1 MSDIILPNGNDE
13 NKIIKPGDLL
23 FPTIDINQIQQ
34 EPNITEKD
42 MGNAGFKDPKAV
54 NDLKYIIKD
63 ILSGDPKAAKRPEYT
78 SLGYEQM
85 KTAIKWLEQQGLDDA
100 TLQLLLEKPY
110 LLTFKDKP
118 PTPGEFLTSKYIGS
132 QAESVWWPV
141 RKNFLQFFDP
151 LKPYRTAVLN
161 PSIGSGK
168 QQPISSK
175 VYISKN
181 KYKFLKDIQIGD
193 SIYTPFGDYAKVIS
207 IQKNGIDKV
216 YKITLSDGRSFRTGY
231 NHFNTVCFRK
241 ENNKKVFDTLTTHY
255 IKENLNKYNFE
266 IPSELELLNMRS
278 EDTISL
284 VAEHENEPS
293 DNIIPLKREQN
304 KVYIENIE
312 YIGEE
317 EQWCITLNDPLGL
330 YYTDDKCITHNS
342 TFTMLALLYI
352 ACHFAL
358 MRDPWKFFGKSRTT
372 VFIIALCAVTQGK
385 AKEIYN
391 EPIRQ
396 LIESASFWHWC
407 RTHQE
412 MLNEEKHLQESDTI
426 EYIPWTTAVDASV
439 FATGNG
445 LQWKTASGDG
455 NIIGLNI
462 LVGAMTEINF
472 FLEAGKGWTPDKVYR
487 FFSKLKERISN
498 RFQSNYYARFI
509 LDSSPSSLDDPIQN
523 WMTYDA
529 PENPSN
535 YIWRGSRWNLYPEE
549 FPSFCDVENLHTL
562 DQKVTEHHNYD
573 VAFRL
578 YKGGSGKPP
587 IVCETESEASQ
598 FDNADLIWC
607 PKEQVTKNGTA
618 SFLGKAKENPL
629 DFLKDWCG
637 EPSGT
642 PDRLFYRDDWIEDCF
657 DNGLKNLYGSI
668 VALADEQ
675 PEHLIWNQIQNQFF
689 YKVMNRYYF
698 YYEPNVPRVVSVD
711 QSKSR
716 DCTCIAMSHV
726 EKDPNRI
733 DEHTRLPMTIYV
745 TDFTIVLVPK
755 GGHINLDAIKF
766 FIYDLKN
773 LGGINLRH
781 VSFDG
786 WQSDP
791 ARQFLSR
798 AGINVDYVSVDK
810 LPEPYYTYYDLV
822 THGRWA
828 CGKNIF
834 VKNNMKSLHEVRRK
848 QTGTI
853 KIDHFE
859 GDLDYEWEKGN
870 WQSNVVT
877 GYNAKDTTDAITG
890 NIWLMNLYSNEFIP
904 QKFFYKD
911 AQLERTIENIEKKNA
926 QLLNSLNLV

>member
-1 MSDIILPNGNDE
+1 MILNILLKIFYQLDE
-13 NKIIKPGDLL
+13 
-23 FPTIDINQIQQ
+23 
-34 EPNITEKD
+34 
-42 MGNAGFKDPKAV
+42 
-54 NDLKYIIKD
+54 
-63 ILSGDPKAAKRPEYT
+63 
-78 SLGYEQM
+78 
-85 KTAIKWLEQQGLDDA
+85 A

-118 PTPGEFLTSKYIGS
+118 PTPEEFLTSKYIGA

-141 RKNFLQFFDP
+141 KKNFLQFFDP

-168 QQPISSK
+168 
-175 VYISKN
+175 
-181 KYKFLKDIQIGD
+181 
-193 SIYTPFGDYAKVIS
+193 
-207 IQKNGIDKV
+207 
-216 YKITLSDGRSFRTGY
+216 
-231 NHFNTVCFRK
+231 
-241 ENNKKVFDTLTTHY
+241 
-255 IKENLNKYNFE
+255 
-266 IPSELELLNMRS
+266 
-278 EDTISL
+278 
-284 VAEHENEPS
+284 
-293 DNIIPLKREQN
+293 
-304 KVYIENIE
+304 
-312 YIGEE
+312 
-317 EQWCITLNDPLGL
+317 
-330 YYTDDKCITHNS
+330 S
-342 TFTMLALLYI
+342 TFTMLALLYV

-391 EPIRQ
+391 EPLRQ

-426 EYIPWTTAVDASV
+426 EYIPWTTACDGV
-439 FATGNG
+439 FQTGNG
-445 LQWKTASGDG
+445 LNWKTASGDG

-716 DCTCIAMSHV
+716 DCTCISMSHV

-810 LPEPYYTYYDLV
+810 LPEPYYTFYDLV
-822 THGRWA
+822 THGRWV

-870 WQSNVVT
+870 WQSNVAT

-890 NIWLMNLYSNEFIP
+890 NIWLMNLYNNEFIP

-911 AQLERTIENIEKKNA
+911 AQLERTVDNIEKKNA
-926 QLLNSLNLV
+926 QLLSSMNLI

>member
-1 MSDIILPNGNDE
+1 MSSNIILPNDNNG

-23 FPTIDINQIQQ
+23 FPTIDMNQIQQ
-34 EPNITEKD
+34 GPNITEKD
-42 MGNAGFKDPKAV
+42 MGNAGFKDPRAV

-118 PTPGEFLTSKYIGS
+118 PTPEEFLTSKYIGA

-141 RKNFLQFFDP
+141 KKNFLQFFDP

-168 QQPISSK
+168 
-175 VYISKN
+175 
-181 KYKFLKDIQIGD
+181 
-193 SIYTPFGDYAKVIS
+193 
-207 IQKNGIDKV
+207 
-216 YKITLSDGRSFRTGY
+216 
-231 NHFNTVCFRK
+231 
-241 ENNKKVFDTLTTHY
+241 
-255 IKENLNKYNFE
+255 
-266 IPSELELLNMRS
+266 
-278 EDTISL
+278 
-284 VAEHENEPS
+284 
-293 DNIIPLKREQN
+293 
-304 KVYIENIE
+304 
-312 YIGEE
+312 
-317 EQWCITLNDPLGL
+317 
-330 YYTDDKCITHNS
+330 S
-342 TFTMLALLYI
+342 TFTMLALLYV

-391 EPIRQ
+391 EPLRQ

-426 EYIPWTTAVDASV
+426 EYIPWTTACDGV
-439 FATGNG
+439 FQTGNG
-445 LQWKTASGDG
+445 LNWKTASGDG

-716 DCTCIAMSHV
+716 DCTCISMSHV

-791 ARQFLSR
+791 ARQFLAR

-810 LPEPYYTYYDLV
+810 LPEPYYTFYDLV
-822 THGRWA
+822 THGRWV

-890 NIWLMNLYSNEFIP
+890 NIWLMNLYNNEFIP

-911 AQLERTIENIEKKNA
+911 AQLERTVDNIEKKNA
-926 QLLNSLNLV
+926 QLLSSMNLI

>member
-1 MSDIILPNGNDE
+1 MSNIILPDNN
-13 NKIIKPGDLL
+13 IILPEKQELIL
-23 FPTIDINQIQQ
+23 PTDTIIDINQIAQSK
-34 EPNITEKD
+34 EITEND
-42 MGNAGFKDPKAV
+42 MGNAGFKNPKAV
-54 NDLKYIIKD
+54 EDLKYIIKD
-63 ILSGDPKAAKRPEYT
+63 IMSGDPEAAKKEEYKH
-78 SLGYEQM
+78 LNLEQI
-85 KTAIKWLEQQGLDDA
+85 KIAIQWLYQQGLDDA

-110 LLTFKDKP
+110 LLTFKDRP
-118 PTPGEFLTSKYIGS
+118 PTPEEFLTSKYIGS

-151 LKPYRTAVLN
+151 LQPYRTAVLN

-168 QQPISSK
+168 
-175 VYISKN
+175 
-181 KYKFLKDIQIGD
+181 
-193 SIYTPFGDYAKVIS
+193 
-207 IQKNGIDKV
+207 
-216 YKITLSDGRSFRTGY
+216 
-231 NHFNTVCFRK
+231 
-241 ENNKKVFDTLTTHY
+241 
-255 IKENLNKYNFE
+255 
-266 IPSELELLNMRS
+266 
-278 EDTISL
+278 
-284 VAEHENEPS
+284 
-293 DNIIPLKREQN
+293 
-304 KVYIENIE
+304 
-312 YIGEE
+312 
-317 EQWCITLNDPLGL
+317 
-330 YYTDDKCITHNS
+330 S

-358 MRDPWKFFGKSRTT
+358 MRDPWKFFNKSRTT
-372 VFIIALCAVTQGK
+372 VFVIALCAVTQGK

-396 LIESASFWHWC
+396 LIESASYWKWC

-412 MLNEEKHLQESDTI
+412 MLNEEKHLQESDSVD
-426 EYIPWTTAVDASV
+426 YIPWTTACDGV
-439 FATGNG
+439 FQTGNG
-445 LQWKTASGDG
+445 LNWKTASGDS

-462 LVGAMTEINF
+462 LTGAMTEINF

-509 LDSSPSSLDDPIQN
+509 LDSSPSTLEDPIQN

-535 YIWRGSRWNLYPEE
+535 YIWRGSRWALYPGE
-549 FPSFCDVENLHTL
+549 FPKFCDVENINTL
-562 DQKVTEHHNYD
+562 DEKITEHHNFD
-573 VAFRL
+573 VGFQL
-578 YKGGSGKPP
+578 FKGGSGKPP
-587 IVCETESEASQ
+587 VVCETESEASQ
-598 FDNADLIWC
+598 FEAADLIWC

-657 DNGLKNLYGSI
+657 DNGLKNMYGSI

-675 PEHLIWNQIQNQFF
+675 PEHLIWNQIQHQFF

-716 DCTCIAMSHV
+716 DCTCISMSHI

-733 DEHTRLPMTIYV
+733 DEHTRLPMTVYV
-745 TDFTIVLVPK
+745 TDFTIMLVPK

-766 FIYDLKN
+766 FIYDLKT

-798 AGINVDYVSVDK
+798 AGIQVDYVSVDK

-822 THGRWA
+822 THGRWH

-848 QTGTI
+848 QTGTV

-870 WQSNVVT
+870 WKSNVAT
-877 GYNAKDTTDAITG
+877 GYNAKDATDAITG

-911 AQLERTIENIEKKNA
+911 AQLERTVVGIEKKNKD
-926 QLLNSLNLV
+926 LLNSMNLV

>member
-1 MSDIILPNGNDE
+1 MSNNIILPNEENNG

-34 EPNITEKD
+34 DPNITEND
-42 MGNAGFKDPKAV
+42 MGNAGFKDPRAV

-85 KTAIKWLEQQGLDDA
+85 KMAIKWLEQQGLDEA

-118 PTPGEFLTSKYIGS
+118 PTPEEFLTSKYIGA

-141 RKNFLQFFDP
+141 KKNFLQFFDP

-168 QQPISSK
+168 
-175 VYISKN
+175 
-181 KYKFLKDIQIGD
+181 
-193 SIYTPFGDYAKVIS
+193 
-207 IQKNGIDKV
+207 
-216 YKITLSDGRSFRTGY
+216 
-231 NHFNTVCFRK
+231 
-241 ENNKKVFDTLTTHY
+241 
-255 IKENLNKYNFE
+255 
-266 IPSELELLNMRS
+266 
-278 EDTISL
+278 
-284 VAEHENEPS
+284 
-293 DNIIPLKREQN
+293 
-304 KVYIENIE
+304 
-312 YIGEE
+312 
-317 EQWCITLNDPLGL
+317 
-330 YYTDDKCITHNS
+330 S
-342 TFTMLALLYI
+342 TFTMLALLYV

-372 VFIIALCAVTQGK
+372 VFIIALCAVTLGK

-391 EPIRQ
+391 EPLRQ

-426 EYIPWTTAVDASV
+426 EYIPWTTACDGV
-439 FATGNG
+439 FQTGNG
-445 LQWKTASGDG
+445 LNWKTASGDG

-562 DQKVTEHHNYD
+562 DQKVTEYHNYD

-716 DCTCIAMSHV
+716 DCTCISMSHV

-810 LPEPYYTYYDLV
+810 LPEPYYTFYDLV
-822 THGRWA
+822 THGRWV

-870 WQSNVVT
+870 WQSNVAT

-890 NIWLMNLYSNEFIP
+890 NIWLMNLYNNEFIP

-911 AQLERTIENIEKKNA
+911 AQLERTVDNIEKKNA
-926 QLLNSLNLV
+926 QLLSSMNLI

>member
-1 MSDIILPNGNDE
+1 MSSNIILPNEENNG

-23 FPTIDINQIQQ
+23 FPTIDMNQIQQ
-34 EPNITEKD
+34 GPNITEND
-42 MGNAGFKDPKAV
+42 MGNAGFKDPRAV

-118 PTPGEFLTSKYIGS
+118 PTPEEFLTSKYIGA

-141 RKNFLQFFDP
+141 KKNFLQFFDP

-168 QQPISSK
+168 
-175 VYISKN
+175 
-181 KYKFLKDIQIGD
+181 
-193 SIYTPFGDYAKVIS
+193 
-207 IQKNGIDKV
+207 
-216 YKITLSDGRSFRTGY
+216 
-231 NHFNTVCFRK
+231 
-241 ENNKKVFDTLTTHY
+241 
-255 IKENLNKYNFE
+255 
-266 IPSELELLNMRS
+266 
-278 EDTISL
+278 
-284 VAEHENEPS
+284 
-293 DNIIPLKREQN
+293 
-304 KVYIENIE
+304 
-312 YIGEE
+312 
-317 EQWCITLNDPLGL
+317 
-330 YYTDDKCITHNS
+330 S
-342 TFTMLALLYI
+342 TFTMLALLYV

-391 EPIRQ
+391 EPLRQ

-426 EYIPWTTAVDASV
+426 EYIPWTTACDGV
-439 FATGNG
+439 FQTGNG
-445 LQWKTASGDG
+445 LNWKTASGDG

-716 DCTCIAMSHV
+716 DCTCISMSHV

-810 LPEPYYTYYDLV
+810 LPEPYYTFYDLV
-822 THGRWA
+822 THGRWV

-870 WQSNVVT
+870 WQSNVAT

-890 NIWLMNLYSNEFIP
+890 NIWLMNLYNNEFIP

-911 AQLERTIENIEKKNA
+911 AQLERTVDNIEKKNA
-926 QLLNSLNLV
+926 QLLSSMNLI

>member
-1 MSDIILPNGNDE
+1 M
-13 NKIIKPGDLL
+13 
-23 FPTIDINQIQQ
+23 
-34 EPNITEKD
+34 
-42 MGNAGFKDPKAV
+42 
-54 NDLKYIIKD
+54 
-63 ILSGDPKAAKRPEYT
+63 SGDPKAAKRPEYT

-118 PTPGEFLTSKYIGS
+118 PTPEEFLTSKYIGS

-266 IPSELELLNMRS
+266 IPSELELLSMRS

-358 MRDPWKFFGKSRTT
+358 MRDPW
-372 VFIIALCAVTQGK
+372 
-385 AKEIYN
+385 N
-391 EPIRQ
+391 
-396 LIESASFWHWC
+396 FWHWC

-412 MLNEEKHLQESDTI
+412 MLNEEKHLQESDII
-426 EYIPWTTAVDASV
+426 EYIPWTTACDGV
-439 FATGNG
+439 FQTGNG
-445 LQWKTASGDG
+445 LNWKTASGDG

-509 LDSSPSSLDDPIQN
+509 LDS
-523 WMTYDA
+523 
-529 PENPSN
+529 
-535 YIWRGSRWNLYPEE
+535 
-549 FPSFCDVENLHTL
+549 
-562 DQKVTEHHNYD
+562 
-573 VAFRL
+573 
-578 YKGGSGKPP
+578 
-587 IVCETESEASQ
+587 
-598 FDNADLIWC
+598 
-607 PKEQVTKNGTA
+607 
-618 SFLGKAKENPL
+618 
-629 DFLKDWCG
+629 
-637 EPSGT
+637 
-642 PDRLFYRDDWIEDCF
+642 
-657 DNGLKNLYGSI
+657 
-668 VALADEQ
+668 
-675 PEHLIWNQIQNQFF
+675 
-689 YKVMNRYYF
+689 
-698 YYEPNVPRVVSVD
+698 
-711 QSKSR
+711 
-716 DCTCIAMSHV
+716 
-726 EKDPNRI
+726 
-733 DEHTRLPMTIYV
+733 
-745 TDFTIVLVPK
+745 
-755 GGHINLDAIKF
+755 
-766 FIYDLKN
+766 
-773 LGGINLRH
+773 
-781 VSFDG
+781 
-786 WQSDP
+786 
-791 ARQFLSR
+791 
-798 AGINVDYVSVDK
+798 
-810 LPEPYYTYYDLV
+810 
-822 THGRWA
+822 
-828 CGKNIF
+828 
-834 VKNNMKSLHEVRRK
+834 
-848 QTGTI
+848 
-853 KIDHFE
+853 
-859 GDLDYEWEKGN
+859 
-870 WQSNVVT
+870 
-877 GYNAKDTTDAITG
+877 
-890 NIWLMNLYSNEFIP
+890 
-904 QKFFYKD
+904 
-911 AQLERTIENIEKKNA
+911 
-926 QLLNSLNLV
+926 

>member
-1 MSDIILPNGNDE
+1 MSSNIILPNEENNG

-23 FPTIDINQIQQ
+23 FPTIDMNQIQQ
-34 EPNITEKD
+34 EPNITEND
-42 MGNAGFKDPKAV
+42 MGNAGFKDPRAV

-85 KTAIKWLEQQGLDDA
+85 KMAIKWLEQQGLDEA

-118 PTPGEFLTSKYIGS
+118 PTPEEFLTSKYIGA

-141 RKNFLQFFDP
+141 KKNFLQFFDP

-168 QQPISSK
+168 
-175 VYISKN
+175 
-181 KYKFLKDIQIGD
+181 
-193 SIYTPFGDYAKVIS
+193 
-207 IQKNGIDKV
+207 
-216 YKITLSDGRSFRTGY
+216 
-231 NHFNTVCFRK
+231 
-241 ENNKKVFDTLTTHY
+241 
-255 IKENLNKYNFE
+255 
-266 IPSELELLNMRS
+266 
-278 EDTISL
+278 
-284 VAEHENEPS
+284 
-293 DNIIPLKREQN
+293 
-304 KVYIENIE
+304 
-312 YIGEE
+312 
-317 EQWCITLNDPLGL
+317 
-330 YYTDDKCITHNS
+330 S
-342 TFTMLALLYI
+342 TFTMLALLYV

-391 EPIRQ
+391 EPLRQ

-426 EYIPWTTAVDASV
+426 EYIPWTTACDGV
-439 FATGNG
+439 FQTGNG
-445 LQWKTASGDG
+445 LNWKTASGDG

-716 DCTCIAMSHV
+716 DCTCISMSHV

-810 LPEPYYTYYDLV
+810 LPEPYYTFYDLV
-822 THGRWA
+822 THGRWV

-870 WQSNVVT
+870 WQSNVAT

-890 NIWLMNLYSNEFIP
+890 NIWLMNLYNNEFIP

-911 AQLERTIENIEKKNA
+911 AQLERTVDNIEKKNA
-926 QLLNSLNLV
+926 QLLSSMNLI

>member
-1 MSDIILPNGNDE
+1 MSSNIILPNEENNG

-23 FPTIDINQIQQ
+23 FPTIDMNQIQQ
-34 EPNITEKD
+34 EPNITEND
-42 MGNAGFKDPKAV
+42 MGNAGFKDPRAV

-85 KTAIKWLEQQGLDDA
+85 KMAIKWLEQQGLDEA

-118 PTPGEFLTSKYIGS
+118 PTPEEFLTSKYIGA

-141 RKNFLQFFDP
+141 KKNFLQFFDP

-168 QQPISSK
+168 
-175 VYISKN
+175 
-181 KYKFLKDIQIGD
+181 
-193 SIYTPFGDYAKVIS
+193 
-207 IQKNGIDKV
+207 
-216 YKITLSDGRSFRTGY
+216 
-231 NHFNTVCFRK
+231 
-241 ENNKKVFDTLTTHY
+241 
-255 IKENLNKYNFE
+255 
-266 IPSELELLNMRS
+266 
-278 EDTISL
+278 
-284 VAEHENEPS
+284 
-293 DNIIPLKREQN
+293 
-304 KVYIENIE
+304 
-312 YIGEE
+312 
-317 EQWCITLNDPLGL
+317 
-330 YYTDDKCITHNS
+330 S
-342 TFTMLALLYI
+342 TFTMLALLYV

-391 EPIRQ
+391 EPLRQ

-426 EYIPWTTAVDASV
+426 EYIPWTTACDGV
-439 FATGNG
+439 FQTGNG
-445 LQWKTASGDG
+445 LNWKTASGDG

-587 IVCETESEASQ
+587 IVCETESESSQ

-657 DNGLKNLYGSI
+657 NNGLKNLYGSI

-716 DCTCIAMSHV
+716 DCTCISMSHV

-810 LPEPYYTYYDLV
+810 LPEPYYTFYDLV
-822 THGRWA
+822 THGRWV

-870 WQSNVVT
+870 WQSNVAT

-890 NIWLMNLYSNEFIP
+890 NIWLMNLYNNEFIP

-911 AQLERTIENIEKKNA
+911 AQLERTVDNIEKKNA
-926 QLLNSLNLV
+926 QLLSSMNLI

>member
-1 MSDIILPNGNDE
+1 MSSNIILPNEENNG

-34 EPNITEKD
+34 EPNINEND
-42 MGNAGFKDPKAV
+42 MGNAGFKDPRAV

-85 KTAIKWLEQQGLDDA
+85 KMAIKWLEQQGLDEA

-118 PTPGEFLTSKYIGS
+118 PTPEEFLTSKYIGA

-141 RKNFLQFFDP
+141 KKNFLQFFDP

-168 QQPISSK
+168 
-175 VYISKN
+175 
-181 KYKFLKDIQIGD
+181 
-193 SIYTPFGDYAKVIS
+193 
-207 IQKNGIDKV
+207 
-216 YKITLSDGRSFRTGY
+216 
-231 NHFNTVCFRK
+231 
-241 ENNKKVFDTLTTHY
+241 
-255 IKENLNKYNFE
+255 
-266 IPSELELLNMRS
+266 
-278 EDTISL
+278 
-284 VAEHENEPS
+284 
-293 DNIIPLKREQN
+293 
-304 KVYIENIE
+304 
-312 YIGEE
+312 
-317 EQWCITLNDPLGL
+317 
-330 YYTDDKCITHNS
+330 S
-342 TFTMLALLYI
+342 TFTMLALLYV

-391 EPIRQ
+391 EPLRQ

-426 EYIPWTTAVDASV
+426 EYIPWTTACDGV
-439 FATGNG
+439 FQTGNG
-445 LQWKTASGDG
+445 LNWKTASGDG

-716 DCTCIAMSHV
+716 DCTCISMSHV

-810 LPEPYYTYYDLV
+810 LPEPYYTFYDLV
-822 THGRWA
+822 THGRWV

-870 WQSNVVT
+870 WQSNVAT

-890 NIWLMNLYSNEFIP
+890 NIWLMNLYNNEFIP

-911 AQLERTIENIEKKNA
+911 AQLERTVDNIEKKNA
-926 QLLNSLNLV
+926 QLLSSMNLI

>member
-1 MSDIILPNGNDE
+1 MSSNIILPNENNG

-23 FPTIDINQIQQ
+23 FPTIDINEIQQ
-34 EPNITEKD
+34 APTISEND
-42 MGNAGFKDPKAV
+42 MGNAGFKDPRAV

-85 KTAIKWLEQQGLDDA
+85 KMAIKWLEQQGLDEA

-118 PTPGEFLTSKYIGS
+118 PTPEEFLTSKYIGA

-141 RKNFLQFFDP
+141 KKNFLQFFDP

-168 QQPISSK
+168 
-175 VYISKN
+175 
-181 KYKFLKDIQIGD
+181 
-193 SIYTPFGDYAKVIS
+193 
-207 IQKNGIDKV
+207 
-216 YKITLSDGRSFRTGY
+216 
-231 NHFNTVCFRK
+231 
-241 ENNKKVFDTLTTHY
+241 
-255 IKENLNKYNFE
+255 
-266 IPSELELLNMRS
+266 
-278 EDTISL
+278 
-284 VAEHENEPS
+284 
-293 DNIIPLKREQN
+293 
-304 KVYIENIE
+304 
-312 YIGEE
+312 
-317 EQWCITLNDPLGL
+317 
-330 YYTDDKCITHNS
+330 S
-342 TFTMLALLYI
+342 TFTMLALLYV

-391 EPIRQ
+391 EPLRQ

-426 EYIPWTTAVDASV
+426 DYIPWTTACDGV
-439 FATGNG
+439 FQTGNG
-445 LQWKTASGDG
+445 LNWKTASGDG

-716 DCTCIAMSHV
+716 DCTCISMSHV

-791 ARQFLSR
+791 ARQFLAR

-822 THGRWA
+822 THGRWV

-911 AQLERTIENIEKKNA
+911 AQLERTVDNIEKKNA
-926 QLLNSLNLV
+926 QLLSSLNLI

>member
-1 MSDIILPNGNDE
+1 MSSNIILPNEENNG
-13 NKIIKPGDLL
+13 NKIIKSGDLL

-34 EPNITEKD
+34 DPNITEND
-42 MGNAGFKDPKAV
+42 MGNAGFKDPRAV

-85 KTAIKWLEQQGLDDA
+85 KMAIKWLEQQRLDEA

-118 PTPGEFLTSKYIGS
+118 PTPEEFLTSKYIGA

-141 RKNFLQFFDP
+141 KKNFLQFFDP

-168 QQPISSK
+168 
-175 VYISKN
+175 
-181 KYKFLKDIQIGD
+181 
-193 SIYTPFGDYAKVIS
+193 
-207 IQKNGIDKV
+207 
-216 YKITLSDGRSFRTGY
+216 
-231 NHFNTVCFRK
+231 
-241 ENNKKVFDTLTTHY
+241 
-255 IKENLNKYNFE
+255 
-266 IPSELELLNMRS
+266 
-278 EDTISL
+278 
-284 VAEHENEPS
+284 
-293 DNIIPLKREQN
+293 
-304 KVYIENIE
+304 
-312 YIGEE
+312 
-317 EQWCITLNDPLGL
+317 
-330 YYTDDKCITHNS
+330 S
-342 TFTMLALLYI
+342 TFTMLALLYV

-391 EPIRQ
+391 EPLRQ

-426 EYIPWTTAVDASV
+426 EYIPWTTACDGV
-439 FATGNG
+439 FQTGNG
-445 LQWKTASGDG
+445 LNWKTASGDG

-657 DNGLKNLYGSI
+657 NNGLKNLYGSI

-716 DCTCIAMSHV
+716 DCTCISMSHV

-810 LPEPYYTYYDLV
+810 LPEPYYTFYDLV
-822 THGRWA
+822 THGRWV

-870 WQSNVVT
+870 WQSNVAT

-890 NIWLMNLYSNEFIP
+890 NIWLMNLYNNEFIP

-911 AQLERTIENIEKKNA
+911 AQLERTVDNIEKKNA
-926 QLLNSLNLV
+926 QLLSSMNLI

>member
-1 MSDIILPNGNDE
+1 MNSNIILPNEENNG
-13 NKIIKPGDLL
+13 NKIIKSGDLL

-34 EPNITEKD
+34 DPNITEND
-42 MGNAGFKDPKAV
+42 MGNAGFKDPRAV

-85 KTAIKWLEQQGLDDA
+85 KMAIKWLEQQRLDEA

-118 PTPGEFLTSKYIGS
+118 PTPEEFLTSKYIGA

-141 RKNFLQFFDP
+141 KKNFLQFFDP

-168 QQPISSK
+168 
-175 VYISKN
+175 
-181 KYKFLKDIQIGD
+181 
-193 SIYTPFGDYAKVIS
+193 
-207 IQKNGIDKV
+207 
-216 YKITLSDGRSFRTGY
+216 
-231 NHFNTVCFRK
+231 
-241 ENNKKVFDTLTTHY
+241 
-255 IKENLNKYNFE
+255 
-266 IPSELELLNMRS
+266 
-278 EDTISL
+278 
-284 VAEHENEPS
+284 
-293 DNIIPLKREQN
+293 
-304 KVYIENIE
+304 
-312 YIGEE
+312 
-317 EQWCITLNDPLGL
+317 
-330 YYTDDKCITHNS
+330 S
-342 TFTMLALLYI
+342 TFTMLALLYV

-391 EPIRQ
+391 EPLRQ

-426 EYIPWTTAVDASV
+426 EYIPWTTACDGV
-439 FATGNG
+439 FQTGNG
-445 LQWKTASGDG
+445 LNWKTASGDG

-657 DNGLKNLYGSI
+657 NNGLKNLYGSI

-716 DCTCIAMSHV
+716 DCTCISMSHV

-810 LPEPYYTYYDLV
+810 LPEPYYTFYDLV
-822 THGRWA
+822 THGRWV

-870 WQSNVVT
+870 WQSNVAT

-890 NIWLMNLYSNEFIP
+890 NIWLMNLYNNEFIP

-911 AQLERTIENIEKKNA
+911 AQLERTVDNIEKKNA
-926 QLLNSLNLV
+926 QLLSSMNLI

>member
-1 MSDIILPNGNDE
+1 MA
-13 NKIIKPGDLL
+13 KIK
-23 FPTIDINQIQQ
+23 
-34 EPNITEKD
+34 
-42 MGNAGFKDPKAV
+42 
-54 NDLKYIIKD
+54 
-63 ILSGDPKAAKRPEYT
+63 
-78 SLGYEQM
+78 
-85 KTAIKWLEQQGLDDA
+85 
-100 TLQLLLEKPY
+100 
-110 LLTFKDKP
+110 
-118 PTPGEFLTSKYIGS
+118 
-132 QAESVWWPV
+132 
-141 RKNFLQFFDP
+141 
-151 LKPYRTAVLN
+151 
-161 PSIGSGK
+161 
-168 QQPISSK
+168 
-175 VYISKN
+175 
-181 KYKFLKDIQIGD
+181 
-193 SIYTPFGDYAKVIS
+193 
-207 IQKNGIDKV
+207 
-216 YKITLSDGRSFRTGY
+216 KITKISHEQARCIHVSNSDG
-231 NHFNTVCFRK
+231 
-241 ENNKKVFDTLTTHY
+241 LY
-255 IKENLNKYNFE
+255 I
-266 IPSELELLNMRS
+266 
-278 EDTISL
+278 
-284 VAEHENEPS
+284 
-293 DNIIPLKREQN
+293 
-304 KVYIENIE
+304 
-312 YIGEE
+312 
-317 EQWCITLNDPLGL
+317 
-330 YYTDDKCITHNS
+330 TDDFINTHN
-342 TFTMLALLYI
+342 
-352 ACHFAL
+352 
-358 MRDPWKFFGKSRTT
+358 
-372 VFIIALCAVTQGK
+372 
-385 AKEIYN
+385 
-391 EPIRQ
+391 
-396 LIESASFWHWC
+396 
-407 RTHQE
+407 
-412 MLNEEKHLQESDTI
+412 
-426 EYIPWTTAVDASV
+426 SV

-445 LQWKTASGDG
+445 LQWKTASGDS

-657 DNGLKNLYGSI
+657 NNGLKNLYGSI

-822 THGRWA
+822 THGRWV

-926 QLLNSLNLV
+926 QLLSSMNLI

>member
-1 MSDIILPNGNDE
+1 MSNIILPNENNG

-23 FPTIDINQIQQ
+23 FPTIDIEQIQQ
-34 EPNITEKD
+34 APNISEND
-42 MGNAGFKDPKAV
+42 MGNAGFKDPRAV

-85 KTAIKWLEQQGLDDA
+85 KTAIKWLEQQGLDEA

-118 PTPGEFLTSKYIGS
+118 PTPEEFLTAKYIGA

-141 RKNFLQFFDP
+141 KKNFLQFFDP

-168 QQPISSK
+168 
-175 VYISKN
+175 
-181 KYKFLKDIQIGD
+181 
-193 SIYTPFGDYAKVIS
+193 
-207 IQKNGIDKV
+207 
-216 YKITLSDGRSFRTGY
+216 
-231 NHFNTVCFRK
+231 
-241 ENNKKVFDTLTTHY
+241 
-255 IKENLNKYNFE
+255 
-266 IPSELELLNMRS
+266 
-278 EDTISL
+278 
-284 VAEHENEPS
+284 
-293 DNIIPLKREQN
+293 
-304 KVYIENIE
+304 
-312 YIGEE
+312 
-317 EQWCITLNDPLGL
+317 
-330 YYTDDKCITHNS
+330 S

-391 EPIRQ
+391 EPLRQ
-396 LIESASFWHWC
+396 LIESAGFWHWC

-426 EYIPWTTAVDASV
+426 EYIPWTTACDGV
-439 FATGNG
+439 FQTGNG
-445 LQWKTASGDG
+445 LNWKTASGDG

-587 IVCETESEASQ
+587 IVCESESEASQ

-716 DCTCIAMSHV
+716 DCTCISMSHV

-791 ARQFLSR
+791 ARQFLAR

-822 THGRWA
+822 THGRWV

-853 KIDHFE
+853 KINHFE

-911 AQLERTIENIEKKNA
+911 AQLERTVENIEKKNA
-926 QLLNSLNLV
+926 QLLSSLNLV

>member
-1 MSDIILPNGNDE
+1 MSSNIILPNEENNG

-23 FPTIDINQIQQ
+23 FPTIDMNQIRQG
-34 EPNITEKD
+34 PNITEND

-118 PTPGEFLTSKYIGS
+118 PTPEEFLTSKYIGA

-141 RKNFLQFFDP
+141 KKNFLQFFDP

-168 QQPISSK
+168 
-175 VYISKN
+175 
-181 KYKFLKDIQIGD
+181 
-193 SIYTPFGDYAKVIS
+193 
-207 IQKNGIDKV
+207 
-216 YKITLSDGRSFRTGY
+216 
-231 NHFNTVCFRK
+231 
-241 ENNKKVFDTLTTHY
+241 
-255 IKENLNKYNFE
+255 
-266 IPSELELLNMRS
+266 
-278 EDTISL
+278 
-284 VAEHENEPS
+284 
-293 DNIIPLKREQN
+293 
-304 KVYIENIE
+304 
-312 YIGEE
+312 
-317 EQWCITLNDPLGL
+317 
-330 YYTDDKCITHNS
+330 S
-342 TFTMLALLYI
+342 TFTMLALLYV

-391 EPIRQ
+391 EPLRQ

-426 EYIPWTTAVDASV
+426 EYIPWTTACDGV
-439 FATGNG
+439 FQTGNG
-445 LQWKTASGDG
+445 LNWKTASGDG

-716 DCTCIAMSHV
+716 DCTCISMSHV

-791 ARQFLSR
+791 ARQFLAR

-810 LPEPYYTYYDLV
+810 LPEPYYTFYDLV
-822 THGRWA
+822 THGRWV

-890 NIWLMNLYSNEFIP
+890 NIWLMNLYNNEFIP

-911 AQLERTIENIEKKNA
+911 AQLERTVDNIEKKNA
-926 QLLNSLNLV
+926 QLLSSMNLI

>member
-1 MSDIILPNGNDE
+1 MSSNIILPNEENNG

-34 EPNITEKD
+34 DPNITEND
-42 MGNAGFKDPKAV
+42 MGNAGFKDPRAV

-85 KTAIKWLEQQGLDDA
+85 KMAIKWLEQQGLDEA

-118 PTPGEFLTSKYIGS
+118 PTPEEFLTSKYIGA

-141 RKNFLQFFDP
+141 KKNFLQFFDP

-168 QQPISSK
+168 
-175 VYISKN
+175 
-181 KYKFLKDIQIGD
+181 
-193 SIYTPFGDYAKVIS
+193 
-207 IQKNGIDKV
+207 
-216 YKITLSDGRSFRTGY
+216 
-231 NHFNTVCFRK
+231 
-241 ENNKKVFDTLTTHY
+241 
-255 IKENLNKYNFE
+255 
-266 IPSELELLNMRS
+266 
-278 EDTISL
+278 
-284 VAEHENEPS
+284 
-293 DNIIPLKREQN
+293 
-304 KVYIENIE
+304 
-312 YIGEE
+312 
-317 EQWCITLNDPLGL
+317 
-330 YYTDDKCITHNS
+330 S
-342 TFTMLALLYI
+342 TFTMLALLYV

-391 EPIRQ
+391 EPLRQ

-426 EYIPWTTAVDASV
+426 EYIPWTTACDGV
-439 FATGNG
+439 FQTGNG
-445 LQWKTASGDG
+445 LNWKTASGDG

-607 PKEQVTKNGTA
+607 PKEQVTKNGNA

-716 DCTCIAMSHV
+716 DCTCISMSHV

-810 LPEPYYTYYDLV
+810 LPEPYYTFYDLV
-822 THGRWA
+822 THGRWV

-870 WQSNVVT
+870 WQSNVAT

-890 NIWLMNLYSNEFIP
+890 NIWLMNLYNNEFIP

-911 AQLERTIENIEKKNA
+911 AQLERTVDNIEKRNA
-926 QLLNSLNLV
+926 QLLSSMNLI

>member
-1 MSDIILPNGNDE
+1 MSSNIILPNDE
-13 NKIIKPGDLL
+13 NNGNKIIKPGSLL

-34 EPNITEKD
+34 NPNITEND
-42 MGNAGFKDPKAV
+42 MGNAGFKDPRAV

-85 KTAIKWLEQQGLDDA
+85 KLAIKWLEQQGLDEA

-118 PTPGEFLTSKYIGS
+118 PTPEEFLTSKYIGA

-141 RKNFLQFFDP
+141 KKNFLQFFDP

-168 QQPISSK
+168 
-175 VYISKN
+175 
-181 KYKFLKDIQIGD
+181 
-193 SIYTPFGDYAKVIS
+193 
-207 IQKNGIDKV
+207 
-216 YKITLSDGRSFRTGY
+216 
-231 NHFNTVCFRK
+231 
-241 ENNKKVFDTLTTHY
+241 
-255 IKENLNKYNFE
+255 
-266 IPSELELLNMRS
+266 
-278 EDTISL
+278 
-284 VAEHENEPS
+284 
-293 DNIIPLKREQN
+293 
-304 KVYIENIE
+304 
-312 YIGEE
+312 
-317 EQWCITLNDPLGL
+317 
-330 YYTDDKCITHNS
+330 S

-391 EPIRQ
+391 EPLRQ

-426 EYIPWTTAVDASV
+426 EYVPWTTACDGV
-439 FATGNG
+439 FQTGNG
-445 LQWKTASGDG
+445 LNWKTASGDG

-562 DQKVTEHHNYD
+562 DQKVTEHYNYD

-587 IVCETESEASQ
+587 IVCESESEASQ

-698 YYEPNVPRVVSVD
+698 YYEPNAPRVVSVD

-716 DCTCIAMSHV
+716 DCTCVSMSHI

-791 ARQFLSR
+791 ARQFLAR

-810 LPEPYYTYYDLV
+810 LPEPYYTFYDLV

-834 VKNNMKSLHEVRRK
+834 VKNNMKSLHETRRK

-870 WQSNVVT
+870 WQSNVAT

-890 NIWLMNLYSNEFIP
+890 NIWLMNLYNNEFIP

-911 AQLERTIENIEKKNA
+911 AQLERTVDNIEKKNA
-926 QLLNSLNLV
+926 QLLSSMNLI

>member
-1 MSDIILPNGNDE
+1 MSSNIILPNEENNG

-23 FPTIDINQIQQ
+23 FPTIDMNQIQQ
-34 EPNITEKD
+34 EPSITEND
-42 MGNAGFKDPKAV
+42 MGNAGFKDPRAV

-85 KTAIKWLEQQGLDDA
+85 KMAIKWLEQQGLDEA

-118 PTPGEFLTSKYIGS
+118 PTPEEFLTSKYIGA

-141 RKNFLQFFDP
+141 KKNFLQFFDP

-168 QQPISSK
+168 
-175 VYISKN
+175 
-181 KYKFLKDIQIGD
+181 
-193 SIYTPFGDYAKVIS
+193 
-207 IQKNGIDKV
+207 
-216 YKITLSDGRSFRTGY
+216 
-231 NHFNTVCFRK
+231 
-241 ENNKKVFDTLTTHY
+241 
-255 IKENLNKYNFE
+255 
-266 IPSELELLNMRS
+266 
-278 EDTISL
+278 
-284 VAEHENEPS
+284 
-293 DNIIPLKREQN
+293 
-304 KVYIENIE
+304 
-312 YIGEE
+312 
-317 EQWCITLNDPLGL
+317 
-330 YYTDDKCITHNS
+330 S
-342 TFTMLALLYI
+342 TFTMLALLYV

-391 EPIRQ
+391 EPLRQ
-396 LIESASFWHWC
+396 LFESASFWHWC

-426 EYIPWTTAVDASV
+426 EYIPWTTACDGV
-439 FATGNG
+439 FQTGNG
-445 LQWKTASGDG
+445 LNWKTASGDG

-587 IVCETESEASQ
+587 IVCETESESSQ

-716 DCTCIAMSHV
+716 DCTCISMSHV

-810 LPEPYYTYYDLV
+810 LPEPYYTFYDLV
-822 THGRWA
+822 THGRWV

-870 WQSNVVT
+870 WQSNVAT

-890 NIWLMNLYSNEFIP
+890 NIWLMNLYNNEFIP

-911 AQLERTIENIEKKNA
+911 AQLERTVDNIEKKNA
-926 QLLNSLNLV
+926 QLLSSMNLI

>member
-1 MSDIILPNGNDE
+1 MSSNIILPNEENNG

-23 FPTIDINQIQQ
+23 FPTIDMNQIQQ
-34 EPNITEKD
+34 EPNITEND
-42 MGNAGFKDPKAV
+42 MGNAGFKDPRAV

-85 KTAIKWLEQQGLDDA
+85 KMAIKWLEQQGLDEA

-118 PTPGEFLTSKYIGS
+118 PTPEEFLTSKYIGA

-141 RKNFLQFFDP
+141 KKNFLQFFDP

-168 QQPISSK
+168 
-175 VYISKN
+175 
-181 KYKFLKDIQIGD
+181 
-193 SIYTPFGDYAKVIS
+193 
-207 IQKNGIDKV
+207 
-216 YKITLSDGRSFRTGY
+216 
-231 NHFNTVCFRK
+231 
-241 ENNKKVFDTLTTHY
+241 
-255 IKENLNKYNFE
+255 
-266 IPSELELLNMRS
+266 
-278 EDTISL
+278 
-284 VAEHENEPS
+284 
-293 DNIIPLKREQN
+293 
-304 KVYIENIE
+304 
-312 YIGEE
+312 
-317 EQWCITLNDPLGL
+317 
-330 YYTDDKCITHNS
+330 S
-342 TFTMLALLYI
+342 TFTMLALLYV

-391 EPIRQ
+391 EPLRQ

-426 EYIPWTTAVDASV
+426 EYIPWTTACDGV
-439 FATGNG
+439 FQTGNG
-445 LQWKTASGDG
+445 LNWKTASGDG

-587 IVCETESEASQ
+587 IVCETESESSQ

-716 DCTCIAMSHV
+716 DCTCISMSHV

-810 LPEPYYTYYDLV
+810 LPEPYYTFYDLV
-822 THGRWA
+822 THGRWV

-870 WQSNVVT
+870 WQSNVAT

-890 NIWLMNLYSNEFIP
+890 NIWLMNLYNNEFIP

-911 AQLERTIENIEKKNA
+911 AQLERTVDNIEKKNA
-926 QLLNSLNLV
+926 QLLSSMNLI

>member
-1 MSDIILPNGNDE
+1 MDSNIILPNENNG

-23 FPTIDINQIQQ
+23 FPTIDIEQIQQ
-34 EPNITEKD
+34 APNISEND
-42 MGNAGFKDPKAV
+42 MGNAGFKDPRAV

-85 KTAIKWLEQQGLDDA
+85 KMAIKWLEQQGLDEA

-118 PTPGEFLTSKYIGS
+118 PTPEEFLTSKYIGA

-141 RKNFLQFFDP
+141 KKNFLQFFDP

-168 QQPISSK
+168 
-175 VYISKN
+175 
-181 KYKFLKDIQIGD
+181 
-193 SIYTPFGDYAKVIS
+193 
-207 IQKNGIDKV
+207 
-216 YKITLSDGRSFRTGY
+216 
-231 NHFNTVCFRK
+231 
-241 ENNKKVFDTLTTHY
+241 
-255 IKENLNKYNFE
+255 
-266 IPSELELLNMRS
+266 
-278 EDTISL
+278 
-284 VAEHENEPS
+284 
-293 DNIIPLKREQN
+293 
-304 KVYIENIE
+304 
-312 YIGEE
+312 
-317 EQWCITLNDPLGL
+317 
-330 YYTDDKCITHNS
+330 S
-342 TFTMLALLYI
+342 TFTMLALLYV

-391 EPIRQ
+391 EPLRQ

-426 EYIPWTTAVDASV
+426 EYIPWTTACDGV
-439 FATGNG
+439 FQTGNG
-445 LQWKTASGDG
+445 LNWKTASGDG

-562 DQKVTEHHNYD
+562 DQQVTEHHNYD

-657 DNGLKNLYGSI
+657 NNGLKNLYGSI

-716 DCTCIAMSHV
+716 DCTCISMSHV

-791 ARQFLSR
+791 ARQFLAR

-822 THGRWA
+822 THGRWV

-911 AQLERTIENIEKKNA
+911 AQLERTVDNIEKKNA
-926 QLLNSLNLV
+926 QLLSSMNLI

>member
-1 MSDIILPNGNDE
+1 MKITSHFEIE
-13 NKIIKPGDLL
+13 NL
-23 FPTIDINQIQQ
+23 N
-34 EPNITEKD
+34 
-42 MGNAGFKDPKAV
+42 
-54 NDLKYIIKD
+54 Y
-63 ILSGDPKAAKRPEYT
+63 
-78 SLGYEQM
+78 
-85 KTAIKWLEQQGLDDA
+85 
-100 TLQLLLEKPY
+100 
-110 LLTFKDKP
+110 
-118 PTPGEFLTSKYIGS
+118 GS
-132 QAESVWWPV
+132 ISV
-141 RKNFLQFFDP
+141 
-151 LKPYRTAVLN
+151 
-161 PSIGSGK
+161 
-168 QQPISSK
+168 
-175 VYISKN
+175 
-181 KYKFLKDIQIGD
+181 GD
-193 SIYTPFGDYAKVIS
+193 SIYTPDGLDADIIS
-207 IQKNGIDKV
+207 IQEQGEMDCYEIELNNNK
-216 YKITLSDGRSFRTGY
+216 KIRTA
-231 NHFNTVCFRK
+231 NTHFNPVCFRQ
-241 ENNKKVFDTLTTHY
+241 ENKKKIWDNITTQF
-255 IKENLNKYNFE
+255 IIDNFNKYKFE
-266 IPSELELLNMRS
+266 WFDESNYKDFNDFKILLKA
-278 EDTISL
+278 L
-284 VAEHENEPS
+284 PCHEYEPS
-293 DNIIPLKREQN
+293 DD
-304 KVYIENIE
+304 IEICENLDDSKCIKSIK
-312 YIGEE
+312 YIGKETCK
-317 EQWCITLNDPLGL
+317 CISLNDPLGL
-330 YYTDDKCITHNS
+330 FYAGDDVITHNS

-657 DNGLKNLYGSI
+657 NNGLKNLYGSI

-822 THGRWA
+822 THGRWV

>member
-1 MSDIILPNGNDE
+1 MSSNIILPNEENNG

-34 EPNITEKD
+34 EPNINEND
-42 MGNAGFKDPKAV
+42 MGNAGFKDPRAV

-85 KTAIKWLEQQGLDDA
+85 KMAIKWLEQQGLDEA

-118 PTPGEFLTSKYIGS
+118 PTPEEFLTSKYIGA

-141 RKNFLQFFDP
+141 KKNFLQFFDP

-168 QQPISSK
+168 
-175 VYISKN
+175 
-181 KYKFLKDIQIGD
+181 
-193 SIYTPFGDYAKVIS
+193 
-207 IQKNGIDKV
+207 
-216 YKITLSDGRSFRTGY
+216 
-231 NHFNTVCFRK
+231 
-241 ENNKKVFDTLTTHY
+241 
-255 IKENLNKYNFE
+255 
-266 IPSELELLNMRS
+266 
-278 EDTISL
+278 
-284 VAEHENEPS
+284 
-293 DNIIPLKREQN
+293 
-304 KVYIENIE
+304 
-312 YIGEE
+312 
-317 EQWCITLNDPLGL
+317 
-330 YYTDDKCITHNS
+330 S
-342 TFTMLALLYI
+342 TFTMLALLYV

-391 EPIRQ
+391 EPLRQ

-426 EYIPWTTAVDASV
+426 EYIPWTTACDGV
-439 FATGNG
+439 FQTGNG
-445 LQWKTASGDG
+445 LNWKTASGDG

-587 IVCETESEASQ
+587 IVCETESESSQ

-716 DCTCIAMSHV
+716 DCTCISMSHV

-810 LPEPYYTYYDLV
+810 LPEPYYTFYDLV
-822 THGRWA
+822 THGRWV

-870 WQSNVVT
+870 WQSNVAT

-890 NIWLMNLYSNEFIP
+890 NIWLMNLYNNEFIP

-911 AQLERTIENIEKKNA
+911 AQLERTVDNIEKKNA
-926 QLLNSLNLV
+926 QLLSSMNLI

>member
-1 MSDIILPNGNDE
+1 MSNNIILPNEDNG

-23 FPTIDINQIQQ
+23 FPTIDIEQIQQ
-34 EPNITEKD
+34 APNISEND
-42 MGNAGFKDPKAV
+42 MGNAGFKDPRAV

-85 KTAIKWLEQQGLDDA
+85 KMAIKWLEQQGLDEA

-118 PTPGEFLTSKYIGS
+118 PTPEEFLTSKYIGA

-141 RKNFLQFFDP
+141 KKNFLQFFDP

-168 QQPISSK
+168 
-175 VYISKN
+175 
-181 KYKFLKDIQIGD
+181 
-193 SIYTPFGDYAKVIS
+193 
-207 IQKNGIDKV
+207 
-216 YKITLSDGRSFRTGY
+216 
-231 NHFNTVCFRK
+231 
-241 ENNKKVFDTLTTHY
+241 
-255 IKENLNKYNFE
+255 
-266 IPSELELLNMRS
+266 
-278 EDTISL
+278 
-284 VAEHENEPS
+284 
-293 DNIIPLKREQN
+293 
-304 KVYIENIE
+304 
-312 YIGEE
+312 
-317 EQWCITLNDPLGL
+317 
-330 YYTDDKCITHNS
+330 S
-342 TFTMLALLYI
+342 TFTMLALLYV

-391 EPIRQ
+391 EPLRQ

-426 EYIPWTTAVDASV
+426 DYIPWTTACDGV
-439 FATGNG
+439 FQTGNG
-445 LQWKTASGDG
+445 LNWKTASGDG

-716 DCTCIAMSHV
+716 DCTCISMSHV

-791 ARQFLSR
+791 ARQFLAR

-822 THGRWA
+822 THGRWV

-911 AQLERTIENIEKKNA
+911 AQLERTVDNIEKKNA
-926 QLLNSLNLV
+926 QLLSSLNLI

>member
-1 MSDIILPNGNDE
+1 MDSNIILPNENNG

-23 FPTIDINQIQQ
+23 FPTIDIEQIQQ
-34 EPNITEKD
+34 APNISEND
-42 MGNAGFKDPKAV
+42 MGNAGFKDPRAV

-63 ILSGDPKAAKRPEYT
+63 ILSGDPNAAKRPEYT

-85 KTAIKWLEQQGLDDA
+85 KMAIKWLEQQGLDEA

-118 PTPGEFLTSKYIGS
+118 PTPEEFLTSKYIGA

-141 RKNFLQFFDP
+141 KKNFLQFFDP

-168 QQPISSK
+168 
-175 VYISKN
+175 
-181 KYKFLKDIQIGD
+181 
-193 SIYTPFGDYAKVIS
+193 
-207 IQKNGIDKV
+207 
-216 YKITLSDGRSFRTGY
+216 
-231 NHFNTVCFRK
+231 
-241 ENNKKVFDTLTTHY
+241 
-255 IKENLNKYNFE
+255 
-266 IPSELELLNMRS
+266 
-278 EDTISL
+278 
-284 VAEHENEPS
+284 
-293 DNIIPLKREQN
+293 
-304 KVYIENIE
+304 
-312 YIGEE
+312 
-317 EQWCITLNDPLGL
+317 
-330 YYTDDKCITHNS
+330 S
-342 TFTMLALLYI
+342 TFTMLALLYV

-391 EPIRQ
+391 EPLRQ

-426 EYIPWTTAVDASV
+426 DYIPWTTACDGV
-439 FATGNG
+439 FQTGNG
-445 LQWKTASGDG
+445 LNWKTASGDG

-657 DNGLKNLYGSI
+657 NNGLKNLYGSI

-716 DCTCIAMSHV
+716 DCTCISMSHV

-791 ARQFLSR
+791 ARQFLAR

-822 THGRWA
+822 THGRWV

-911 AQLERTIENIEKKNA
+911 AQLERTVDNIEKKNA
-926 QLLNSLNLV
+926 QLLSSMNLI

>member
-1 MSDIILPNGNDE
+1 MSSNIILPNEENNG

-34 EPNITEKD
+34 DPNITEND
-42 MGNAGFKDPKAV
+42 MGNAGFKDPRAV

-85 KTAIKWLEQQGLDDA
+85 KMAIKWLEQQELDEA

-118 PTPGEFLTSKYIGS
+118 PTPEEFLTSKYIGA

-141 RKNFLQFFDP
+141 KKNFLQFFDP

-168 QQPISSK
+168 
-175 VYISKN
+175 
-181 KYKFLKDIQIGD
+181 
-193 SIYTPFGDYAKVIS
+193 
-207 IQKNGIDKV
+207 
-216 YKITLSDGRSFRTGY
+216 
-231 NHFNTVCFRK
+231 
-241 ENNKKVFDTLTTHY
+241 
-255 IKENLNKYNFE
+255 
-266 IPSELELLNMRS
+266 
-278 EDTISL
+278 
-284 VAEHENEPS
+284 
-293 DNIIPLKREQN
+293 
-304 KVYIENIE
+304 
-312 YIGEE
+312 
-317 EQWCITLNDPLGL
+317 
-330 YYTDDKCITHNS
+330 S
-342 TFTMLALLYI
+342 TFTMLALLYV

-391 EPIRQ
+391 EPLRQ

-426 EYIPWTTAVDASV
+426 EYIPWTTACDGV
-439 FATGNG
+439 FQTGNG
-445 LQWKTASGDG
+445 LNWKTASGDG

-657 DNGLKNLYGSI
+657 NNGLKNLYGSI

-716 DCTCIAMSHV
+716 DCTCISMSHV

-810 LPEPYYTYYDLV
+810 LPEPYYTFYDLV
-822 THGRWA
+822 THGRWV

-870 WQSNVVT
+870 WQSNVAT

-890 NIWLMNLYSNEFIP
+890 NIWLMNLYNNEFIP

-911 AQLERTIENIEKKNA
+911 AQLERTVDNIEKKNA
-926 QLLNSLNLV
+926 QLLSSMNLI

>member
-1 MSDIILPNGNDE
+1 MSSNIILPNEENNG

-23 FPTIDINQIQQ
+23 FPTIDMNQIQQ

-42 MGNAGFKDPKAV
+42 MGNAGFKDPRAV

-118 PTPGEFLTSKYIGS
+118 PTPEEFLTSKYIGA

-141 RKNFLQFFDP
+141 KKNFLQFFDP

-168 QQPISSK
+168 
-175 VYISKN
+175 
-181 KYKFLKDIQIGD
+181 
-193 SIYTPFGDYAKVIS
+193 
-207 IQKNGIDKV
+207 
-216 YKITLSDGRSFRTGY
+216 
-231 NHFNTVCFRK
+231 
-241 ENNKKVFDTLTTHY
+241 
-255 IKENLNKYNFE
+255 
-266 IPSELELLNMRS
+266 
-278 EDTISL
+278 
-284 VAEHENEPS
+284 
-293 DNIIPLKREQN
+293 
-304 KVYIENIE
+304 
-312 YIGEE
+312 
-317 EQWCITLNDPLGL
+317 
-330 YYTDDKCITHNS
+330 S
-342 TFTMLALLYI
+342 TFTMLALLYV

-391 EPIRQ
+391 EPLRQ

-426 EYIPWTTAVDASV
+426 EYIPWTTACDGV
-439 FATGNG
+439 FQTGNG
-445 LQWKTASGDG
+445 LNWKTASGDG

-657 DNGLKNLYGSI
+657 NNGLKNLYGSI

-716 DCTCIAMSHV
+716 DCTCISMSHV

-810 LPEPYYTYYDLV
+810 LPEPYYTFYDLV
-822 THGRWA
+822 THGRWV

-870 WQSNVVT
+870 WQSNVAT

-890 NIWLMNLYSNEFIP
+890 NIWLMNLYNNEFIP

-911 AQLERTIENIEKKNA
+911 AQLERTVDNIEKKNA
-926 QLLNSLNLV
+926 QLLSSMNLI

>member
-1 MSDIILPNGNDE
+1 MSSNIILPNDNNG

-23 FPTIDINQIQQ
+23 FPTIDIEQIQQ
-34 EPNITEKD
+34 APNISEND
-42 MGNAGFKDPKAV
+42 MGNAGFKDPRAV

-85 KTAIKWLEQQGLDDA
+85 KTAIKWLEQQGLDEA

-118 PTPGEFLTSKYIGS
+118 PTPEEFLTSKYIGA

-141 RKNFLQFFDP
+141 KKNFLQFFDP

-168 QQPISSK
+168 
-175 VYISKN
+175 
-181 KYKFLKDIQIGD
+181 
-193 SIYTPFGDYAKVIS
+193 
-207 IQKNGIDKV
+207 
-216 YKITLSDGRSFRTGY
+216 
-231 NHFNTVCFRK
+231 
-241 ENNKKVFDTLTTHY
+241 
-255 IKENLNKYNFE
+255 
-266 IPSELELLNMRS
+266 
-278 EDTISL
+278 
-284 VAEHENEPS
+284 
-293 DNIIPLKREQN
+293 
-304 KVYIENIE
+304 
-312 YIGEE
+312 
-317 EQWCITLNDPLGL
+317 
-330 YYTDDKCITHNS
+330 S

-391 EPIRQ
+391 EPLRQ
-396 LIESASFWHWC
+396 LIESASFWRWC

-426 EYIPWTTAVDASV
+426 EYIPWTTACDGV
-439 FATGNG
+439 FQTGNG
-445 LQWKTASGDG
+445 LNWKTASGDG

-587 IVCETESEASQ
+587 IVCESESEASQ

-716 DCTCIAMSHV
+716 DCTCISMSHV

-791 ARQFLSR
+791 ARQFLAR

-822 THGRWA
+822 THGRWV

-911 AQLERTIENIEKKNA
+911 AQLERTVENIEKKNA
-926 QLLNSLNLV
+926 QLLSSLNLV

>member
-1 MSDIILPNGNDE
+1 MSSNIILPNDE
-13 NKIIKPGDLL
+13 NNGNKIIKPGSLL

-34 EPNITEKD
+34 NPNITEND
-42 MGNAGFKDPKAV
+42 MGNAGFKDPRAV

-85 KTAIKWLEQQGLDDA
+85 KLAIKWLEQQGLDEA

-118 PTPGEFLTSKYIGS
+118 PTPEEFLTSKYIGA

-141 RKNFLQFFDP
+141 KKNFLQFFDP

-168 QQPISSK
+168 
-175 VYISKN
+175 
-181 KYKFLKDIQIGD
+181 
-193 SIYTPFGDYAKVIS
+193 
-207 IQKNGIDKV
+207 
-216 YKITLSDGRSFRTGY
+216 
-231 NHFNTVCFRK
+231 
-241 ENNKKVFDTLTTHY
+241 
-255 IKENLNKYNFE
+255 
-266 IPSELELLNMRS
+266 
-278 EDTISL
+278 
-284 VAEHENEPS
+284 
-293 DNIIPLKREQN
+293 
-304 KVYIENIE
+304 
-312 YIGEE
+312 
-317 EQWCITLNDPLGL
+317 
-330 YYTDDKCITHNS
+330 S

-391 EPIRQ
+391 EPLRQ

-426 EYIPWTTAVDASV
+426 EYVPWTTACDGV
-439 FATGNG
+439 FQTGNG
-445 LQWKTASGDG
+445 LNWKTASGDG

-562 DQKVTEHHNYD
+562 DQKVTEHYNYD

-587 IVCETESEASQ
+587 IVCESESEASQ

-698 YYEPNVPRVVSVD
+698 YYEPNAPRVVSVD

-716 DCTCIAMSHV
+716 DCTCVSMSHI

-733 DEHTRLPMTIYV
+733 DEHTRLPTTIYV

-791 ARQFLSR
+791 ARQFLAR

-810 LPEPYYTYYDLV
+810 LPEPYYTFYDLV

-834 VKNNMKSLHEVRRK
+834 VKNNMKSLHETRRK

-870 WQSNVVT
+870 WQSNVAT

-890 NIWLMNLYSNEFIP
+890 NIWLMNLYNNEFIP

-911 AQLERTIENIEKKNA
+911 AQLERTVDNIEKKNA
-926 QLLNSLNLV
+926 QLLSSMNLI

>member
-1 MSDIILPNGNDE
+1 MDSNIILPNENNG
-13 NKIIKPGDLL
+13 NKIIKPDDLL
-23 FPTIDINQIQQ
+23 FPTIDIEQIQQ
-34 EPNITEKD
+34 APNISEND
-42 MGNAGFKDPKAV
+42 MGNAGFKDPRAV

-85 KTAIKWLEQQGLDDA
+85 KMAIKWLEQQGLDEA

-118 PTPGEFLTSKYIGS
+118 PTPEEFLTSKYIGA

-141 RKNFLQFFDP
+141 KKNFLQFFDP

-168 QQPISSK
+168 
-175 VYISKN
+175 
-181 KYKFLKDIQIGD
+181 
-193 SIYTPFGDYAKVIS
+193 
-207 IQKNGIDKV
+207 
-216 YKITLSDGRSFRTGY
+216 
-231 NHFNTVCFRK
+231 
-241 ENNKKVFDTLTTHY
+241 
-255 IKENLNKYNFE
+255 
-266 IPSELELLNMRS
+266 
-278 EDTISL
+278 
-284 VAEHENEPS
+284 
-293 DNIIPLKREQN
+293 
-304 KVYIENIE
+304 
-312 YIGEE
+312 
-317 EQWCITLNDPLGL
+317 
-330 YYTDDKCITHNS
+330 S
-342 TFTMLALLYI
+342 TFTMLALLYV

-391 EPIRQ
+391 EPLRQ

-426 EYIPWTTAVDASV
+426 DYIPWTTACDGV
-439 FATGNG
+439 FQTGNG
-445 LQWKTASGDG
+445 LNWKTASGDG

-657 DNGLKNLYGSI
+657 NNGLKNLYGSI

-716 DCTCIAMSHV
+716 DCTCISMSHV

-755 GGHINLDAIKF
+755 GGNINLDAIKF

-791 ARQFLSR
+791 ARQFLAR

-822 THGRWA
+822 THGRWV

-834 VKNNMKSLHEVRRK
+834 VKKNMKSLHELRRN
-848 QTGTI
+848 QTGTM
-853 KIDHFE
+853 KIDHF
-859 GDLDYEWEKGN
+859 
-870 WQSNVVT
+870 
-877 GYNAKDTTDAITG
+877 
-890 NIWLMNLYSNEFIP
+890 
-904 QKFFYKD
+904 
-911 AQLERTIENIEKKNA
+911 
-926 QLLNSLNLV
+926 

>member
-1 MSDIILPNGNDE
+1 MDSNIILPNENNG

-23 FPTIDINQIQQ
+23 FPTIDIEQIQQ
-34 EPNITEKD
+34 APNISEND
-42 MGNAGFKDPKAV
+42 MGNAGFKDPRAV

-63 ILSGDPKAAKRPEYT
+63 ILSGDPNAAKRPEYT

-85 KTAIKWLEQQGLDDA
+85 KMAIKWLEQQGLDEA

-118 PTPGEFLTSKYIGS
+118 PTPEEFLTSKYIGA

-141 RKNFLQFFDP
+141 KKNFLQFFDP

-168 QQPISSK
+168 
-175 VYISKN
+175 
-181 KYKFLKDIQIGD
+181 
-193 SIYTPFGDYAKVIS
+193 
-207 IQKNGIDKV
+207 
-216 YKITLSDGRSFRTGY
+216 
-231 NHFNTVCFRK
+231 
-241 ENNKKVFDTLTTHY
+241 
-255 IKENLNKYNFE
+255 
-266 IPSELELLNMRS
+266 
-278 EDTISL
+278 
-284 VAEHENEPS
+284 
-293 DNIIPLKREQN
+293 
-304 KVYIENIE
+304 
-312 YIGEE
+312 
-317 EQWCITLNDPLGL
+317 
-330 YYTDDKCITHNS
+330 S
-342 TFTMLALLYI
+342 TFTMLALLYV

-391 EPIRQ
+391 EPLRQ

-426 EYIPWTTAVDASV
+426 DYIPWTTACDGV
-439 FATGNG
+439 FQTGNG
-445 LQWKTASGDG
+445 LNWKTASGDG

-716 DCTCIAMSHV
+716 DCTCISMSHV

-791 ARQFLSR
+791 ARQFLAR

-822 THGRWA
+822 THGRWV

-911 AQLERTIENIEKKNA
+911 AQLERTVDNIEKKNA
-926 QLLNSLNLV
+926 QLLSSMNLI

>member
-1 MSDIILPNGNDE
+1 MSNIILPNENTG
-13 NKIIKPGDLL
+13 NKIITPTDVL
-23 FPTIDINQIQQ
+23 FPNIDINQIQQ
-34 EPNITEKD
+34 SSEITEND
-42 MGNAGFKDPKAV
+42 MGLAGFKDPRAV

-63 ILSGDPKAAKRPEYT
+63 ILSGDPAASKRPEF
-78 SLGYEQM
+78 SCLNFEQIR
-85 KTAIKWLEQQGLDDA
+85 TAIKWLDQQGLDES
-100 TLQLLLEKPY
+100 TLELLLEKPY
-110 LLTFKDKP
+110 LLTFKDRP
-118 PTPGEFLTSKYIGS
+118 PTPDEFLTSKYIGS

-168 QQPISSK
+168 
-175 VYISKN
+175 
-181 KYKFLKDIQIGD
+181 
-193 SIYTPFGDYAKVIS
+193 
-207 IQKNGIDKV
+207 
-216 YKITLSDGRSFRTGY
+216 
-231 NHFNTVCFRK
+231 
-241 ENNKKVFDTLTTHY
+241 
-255 IKENLNKYNFE
+255 
-266 IPSELELLNMRS
+266 
-278 EDTISL
+278 
-284 VAEHENEPS
+284 
-293 DNIIPLKREQN
+293 
-304 KVYIENIE
+304 
-312 YIGEE
+312 
-317 EQWCITLNDPLGL
+317 
-330 YYTDDKCITHNS
+330 S

-358 MRDPWKFFGKSRTT
+358 MRDPWKFFNKSRTT

-396 LIESASFWHWC
+396 LIESANFWHWC

-462 LVGAMTEINF
+462 LAGAMTEINF

-657 DNGLKNLYGSI
+657 DNGLKNMYGSI

-698 YYEPNVPRVVSVD
+698 YYEPQVPRVVSVD

-716 DCTCIAMSHV
+716 DCTCISMSHV

-733 DEHTRLPMTIYV
+733 DEHTRLPMTVYV

-791 ARQFLSR
+791 ARQFLAR

-810 LPEPYYTYYDLV
+810 LPEPYYTFYDLV
-822 THGRWA
+822 THGRWV

-853 KIDHFE
+853 KIDHFD

-870 WQSNVVT
+870 WQSNTVT
-877 GYNAKDTTDAITG
+877 GYNAKDATDAITG

-911 AQLERTIENIEKKNA
+911 AQFERTVENIEKKNA
-926 QLLNSLNLV
+926 NLLSSMNLI

>member
-1 MSDIILPNGNDE
+1 MSSNTILPNDE
-13 NKIIKPGDLL
+13 NNGNKIIKSGDLL

-34 EPNITEKD
+34 DPNITEND
-42 MGNAGFKDPKAV
+42 MGNAGFKDPRAV

-85 KTAIKWLEQQGLDDA
+85 KMAIKWLEQQRLDEA

-118 PTPGEFLTSKYIGS
+118 PTPEEFLTSKYIGA

-141 RKNFLQFFDP
+141 KKNFLQFFDP

-168 QQPISSK
+168 
-175 VYISKN
+175 
-181 KYKFLKDIQIGD
+181 
-193 SIYTPFGDYAKVIS
+193 
-207 IQKNGIDKV
+207 
-216 YKITLSDGRSFRTGY
+216 
-231 NHFNTVCFRK
+231 
-241 ENNKKVFDTLTTHY
+241 
-255 IKENLNKYNFE
+255 
-266 IPSELELLNMRS
+266 
-278 EDTISL
+278 
-284 VAEHENEPS
+284 
-293 DNIIPLKREQN
+293 
-304 KVYIENIE
+304 
-312 YIGEE
+312 
-317 EQWCITLNDPLGL
+317 
-330 YYTDDKCITHNS
+330 S
-342 TFTMLALLYI
+342 TFTMLALLYV

-391 EPIRQ
+391 EPLRQ

-426 EYIPWTTAVDASV
+426 EYIPWTTACDGV
-439 FATGNG
+439 FQTGNG
-445 LQWKTASGDG
+445 LNWKTASGDG

-657 DNGLKNLYGSI
+657 NNGLKNLYGSI

-716 DCTCIAMSHV
+716 DCTCISMSHV

-810 LPEPYYTYYDLV
+810 LPEPYYTFYDLV
-822 THGRWA
+822 THGRWV

-870 WQSNVVT
+870 WQSNVAT

-890 NIWLMNLYSNEFIP
+890 NIWLMNLYNNEFIP

-911 AQLERTIENIEKKNA
+911 AQLERTVDNIEKKNA
-926 QLLNSLNLV
+926 QLLSSMNLI

>member
-1 MSDIILPNGNDE
+1 MSSNIILPNEENNG

-34 EPNITEKD
+34 EPNITEND
-42 MGNAGFKDPKAV
+42 MGNAGFKDPRAV

-85 KTAIKWLEQQGLDDA
+85 KMAIKWLEQQGLDEA

-118 PTPGEFLTSKYIGS
+118 PTPEEFLTSKYIGA

-141 RKNFLQFFDP
+141 KKNFLQFFDP

-161 PSIGSGK
+161 PSIGAGK
-168 QQPISSK
+168 
-175 VYISKN
+175 
-181 KYKFLKDIQIGD
+181 
-193 SIYTPFGDYAKVIS
+193 
-207 IQKNGIDKV
+207 
-216 YKITLSDGRSFRTGY
+216 
-231 NHFNTVCFRK
+231 
-241 ENNKKVFDTLTTHY
+241 
-255 IKENLNKYNFE
+255 
-266 IPSELELLNMRS
+266 
-278 EDTISL
+278 
-284 VAEHENEPS
+284 
-293 DNIIPLKREQN
+293 
-304 KVYIENIE
+304 
-312 YIGEE
+312 
-317 EQWCITLNDPLGL
+317 
-330 YYTDDKCITHNS
+330 S

-391 EPIRQ
+391 EPLRQ

-426 EYIPWTTAVDASV
+426 EYIPWTTACDGV
-439 FATGNG
+439 FQTGNG
-445 LQWKTASGDG
+445 LNWKTASGDG

-535 YIWRGSRWNLYPEE
+535 YIWRGARWNLYPEE

-716 DCTCIAMSHV
+716 DCTCISMSHV

-810 LPEPYYTYYDLV
+810 LPEPYYTFYDLV
-822 THGRWA
+822 THGRWV

-870 WQSNVVT
+870 WQSNVAT

-890 NIWLMNLYSNEFIP
+890 NIWLMNLYNNEFIP

-911 AQLERTIENIEKKNA
+911 AQLERTVDNIEKKNA
-926 QLLNSLNLV
+926 QLLSSMNLI

>member
-1 MSDIILPNGNDE
+1 MSDIILPNE
-13 NKIIKPGDLL
+13 NKIISPTDIL
-23 FPTIDINQIQQ
+23 FPTVDINQVKQS
-34 EPNITEKD
+34 PDITEKD
-42 MGNAGFKDPKAV
+42 MGLAGFKDPRAV

-63 ILSGDPKAAKRPEYT
+63 ILSGDPAAAKRPEYQH
-78 SLGYEQM
+78 LNFEQI
-85 KTAIKWLEQQGLDDA
+85 KTAIKWLDQQGLDEA
-100 TLQLLLEKPY
+100 TLELLLEKPY
-110 LLTFKDKP
+110 LLTFKDRP
-118 PTPGEFLTSKYIGS
+118 PTPDEFLTSKYIGS

-168 QQPISSK
+168 
-175 VYISKN
+175 
-181 KYKFLKDIQIGD
+181 
-193 SIYTPFGDYAKVIS
+193 
-207 IQKNGIDKV
+207 
-216 YKITLSDGRSFRTGY
+216 
-231 NHFNTVCFRK
+231 
-241 ENNKKVFDTLTTHY
+241 
-255 IKENLNKYNFE
+255 
-266 IPSELELLNMRS
+266 
-278 EDTISL
+278 
-284 VAEHENEPS
+284 
-293 DNIIPLKREQN
+293 
-304 KVYIENIE
+304 
-312 YIGEE
+312 
-317 EQWCITLNDPLGL
+317 
-330 YYTDDKCITHNS
+330 S

-358 MRDPWKFFGKSRTT
+358 MRDPWKFFNKSRTT
-372 VFIIALCAVTQGK
+372 VFVIALCAVTQGK

-396 LIESASFWHWC
+396 LIESANFWHWC

-426 EYIPWTTAVDASV
+426 EYIPWTTACDGV
-439 FATGNG
+439 FQTGNG
-445 LQWKTASGDG
+445 LSWKTASGDG

-462 LVGAMTEINF
+462 LAGAMTEINF

-535 YIWRGSRWNLYPEE
+535 YIWKGSRWNLYPEE

-562 DQKVTEHHNYD
+562 DQKVTEHHDYD
-573 VAFRL
+573 VAFQL
-578 YKGGSGKPP
+578 FKGGSGKPP
-587 IVCETESEASQ
+587 VVCEDESEASQ
-598 FDNADLIWC
+598 FDKNDLIWC
-607 PKEQVTKNGTA
+607 PKEQVTKNGTS

-675 PEHLIWNQIQNQFF
+675 PEHLIWNQIQNKFF
-689 YKVMNRYYF
+689 YRVMNRYYF

-716 DCTCIAMSHV
+716 DCTCISMSHI
-726 EKDPNRI
+726 EKDPYRI
-733 DEHTRLPMTIYV
+733 DEHTRLPMTVYV
-745 TDFTIVLVPK
+745 TDFTIILVPK

-773 LGGINLRH
+773 LGGINIRH

-791 ARQFLSR
+791 ARQFLAR

-810 LPEPYYTYYDLV
+810 LPEPYYNYYDLV
-822 THGRWA
+822 THGRWF

-853 KIDHFE
+853 KIDHFD

-877 GYNAKDTTDAITG
+877 GYNAKDATDAITG

-911 AQLERTIENIEKKNA
+911 AQFERTVDSIEKKNA
-926 QLLNSLNLV
+926 NLLSSMNLI

>member
-1 MSDIILPNGNDE
+1 MSSNNIILPNENNG

-23 FPTIDINQIQQ
+23 FPTIDIEQIQQ
-34 EPNITEKD
+34 APNISEND
-42 MGNAGFKDPKAV
+42 MGNAGFKDPRAV

-63 ILSGDPKAAKRPEYT
+63 ILSGDPNAAKRPEYT

-85 KTAIKWLEQQGLDDA
+85 KMAIKWLEQQGLDEA

-118 PTPGEFLTSKYIGS
+118 PTPEEFLTSKYIGA

-141 RKNFLQFFDP
+141 KKNFLQFFDP

-168 QQPISSK
+168 
-175 VYISKN
+175 
-181 KYKFLKDIQIGD
+181 
-193 SIYTPFGDYAKVIS
+193 
-207 IQKNGIDKV
+207 
-216 YKITLSDGRSFRTGY
+216 
-231 NHFNTVCFRK
+231 
-241 ENNKKVFDTLTTHY
+241 
-255 IKENLNKYNFE
+255 
-266 IPSELELLNMRS
+266 
-278 EDTISL
+278 
-284 VAEHENEPS
+284 
-293 DNIIPLKREQN
+293 
-304 KVYIENIE
+304 
-312 YIGEE
+312 
-317 EQWCITLNDPLGL
+317 
-330 YYTDDKCITHNS
+330 S
-342 TFTMLALLYI
+342 TFTMLALLYV

-391 EPIRQ
+391 EPLRQ

-426 EYIPWTTAVDASV
+426 DYIPWTTACDGV
-439 FATGNG
+439 FQTGNG
-445 LQWKTASGDG
+445 LNWKTASGDG

-562 DQKVTEHHNYD
+562 DQQVTEHHNYD

-657 DNGLKNLYGSI
+657 DNGLKNLYGSS

-675 PEHLIWNQIQNQFF
+675 P
-689 YKVMNRYYF
+689 
-698 YYEPNVPRVVSVD
+698 
-711 QSKSR
+711 
-716 DCTCIAMSHV
+716 
-726 EKDPNRI
+726 
-733 DEHTRLPMTIYV
+733 
-745 TDFTIVLVPK
+745 
-755 GGHINLDAIKF
+755 
-766 FIYDLKN
+766 
-773 LGGINLRH
+773 
-781 VSFDG
+781 
-786 WQSDP
+786 
-791 ARQFLSR
+791 
-798 AGINVDYVSVDK
+798 
-810 LPEPYYTYYDLV
+810 
-822 THGRWA
+822 
-828 CGKNIF
+828 
-834 VKNNMKSLHEVRRK
+834 
-848 QTGTI
+848 
-853 KIDHFE
+853 
-859 GDLDYEWEKGN
+859 
-870 WQSNVVT
+870 
-877 GYNAKDTTDAITG
+877 
-890 NIWLMNLYSNEFIP
+890 
-904 QKFFYKD
+904 
-911 AQLERTIENIEKKNA
+911 
-926 QLLNSLNLV
+926 

>member
-1 MSDIILPNGNDE
+1 MSSNIILPNDNNG

-23 FPTIDINQIQQ
+23 FPTIDMNQIQQ
-34 EPNITEKD
+34 GPDITEKD
-42 MGNAGFKDPKAV
+42 MGNAGFKDPRAV

-118 PTPGEFLTSKYIGS
+118 PTPEEFLTSKYIGA

-141 RKNFLQFFDP
+141 KKNFLQFFDP

-168 QQPISSK
+168 
-175 VYISKN
+175 
-181 KYKFLKDIQIGD
+181 
-193 SIYTPFGDYAKVIS
+193 
-207 IQKNGIDKV
+207 
-216 YKITLSDGRSFRTGY
+216 
-231 NHFNTVCFRK
+231 
-241 ENNKKVFDTLTTHY
+241 
-255 IKENLNKYNFE
+255 
-266 IPSELELLNMRS
+266 
-278 EDTISL
+278 
-284 VAEHENEPS
+284 
-293 DNIIPLKREQN
+293 
-304 KVYIENIE
+304 
-312 YIGEE
+312 
-317 EQWCITLNDPLGL
+317 
-330 YYTDDKCITHNS
+330 S
-342 TFTMLALLYI
+342 TFTMLALLYV

-391 EPIRQ
+391 EPLRQ

-426 EYIPWTTAVDASV
+426 EYIPWTTACDGV
-439 FATGNG
+439 FQTGNG
-445 LQWKTASGDG
+445 LNWKTASGDG

-716 DCTCIAMSHV
+716 DCTCISMSHV

-810 LPEPYYTYYDLV
+810 LPEPYYTFYDLV
-822 THGRWA
+822 THGRWV

-870 WQSNVVT
+870 WQSNIVT

-890 NIWLMNLYSNEFIP
+890 NIWLMNLYNNEFIP

-911 AQLERTIENIEKKNA
+911 AQLERTVDNIEKKNA
-926 QLLNSLNLV
+926 QLLSSMNLI

>member
-1 MSDIILPNGNDE
+1 MSSNIILPNENNG

-23 FPTIDINQIQQ
+23 FPTIDIEQIQQ
-34 EPNITEKD
+34 APNISEND
-42 MGNAGFKDPKAV
+42 MGNAGFKDPRAV

-85 KTAIKWLEQQGLDDA
+85 KMAIKWLEQQGLDEA

-118 PTPGEFLTSKYIGS
+118 PTPEEFLTSKYIGA

-141 RKNFLQFFDP
+141 KKNFLQFFDP

-168 QQPISSK
+168 
-175 VYISKN
+175 
-181 KYKFLKDIQIGD
+181 
-193 SIYTPFGDYAKVIS
+193 
-207 IQKNGIDKV
+207 
-216 YKITLSDGRSFRTGY
+216 
-231 NHFNTVCFRK
+231 
-241 ENNKKVFDTLTTHY
+241 
-255 IKENLNKYNFE
+255 
-266 IPSELELLNMRS
+266 
-278 EDTISL
+278 
-284 VAEHENEPS
+284 
-293 DNIIPLKREQN
+293 
-304 KVYIENIE
+304 
-312 YIGEE
+312 
-317 EQWCITLNDPLGL
+317 
-330 YYTDDKCITHNS
+330 S
-342 TFTMLALLYI
+342 TFTMLALLYV

-391 EPIRQ
+391 EPLRQ

-426 EYIPWTTAVDASV
+426 EYIPWTTACDGV
-439 FATGNG
+439 FQTGNG
-445 LQWKTASGDG
+445 LNWKTASGDG

-716 DCTCIAMSHV
+716 DCTCISMSHV

-791 ARQFLSR
+791 ARQFLAR

-822 THGRWA
+822 THGRWV

-911 AQLERTIENIEKKNA
+911 AQLERTVDNIEKKNA
-926 QLLNSLNLV
+926 QLLSSLNLI

>member
-1 MSDIILPNGNDE
+1 MDSNIILPNENNG

-23 FPTIDINQIQQ
+23 FPTIDIEQIQQ
-34 EPNITEKD
+34 APNISEND
-42 MGNAGFKDPKAV
+42 MGNAGFKDPRAV

-85 KTAIKWLEQQGLDDA
+85 KMAIKWLEQQGLDEA

-118 PTPGEFLTSKYIGS
+118 PTPEEFLTSKYIGA

-141 RKNFLQFFDP
+141 KKNFLQFFDP

-168 QQPISSK
+168 
-175 VYISKN
+175 
-181 KYKFLKDIQIGD
+181 
-193 SIYTPFGDYAKVIS
+193 
-207 IQKNGIDKV
+207 
-216 YKITLSDGRSFRTGY
+216 
-231 NHFNTVCFRK
+231 
-241 ENNKKVFDTLTTHY
+241 
-255 IKENLNKYNFE
+255 
-266 IPSELELLNMRS
+266 
-278 EDTISL
+278 
-284 VAEHENEPS
+284 
-293 DNIIPLKREQN
+293 
-304 KVYIENIE
+304 
-312 YIGEE
+312 
-317 EQWCITLNDPLGL
+317 
-330 YYTDDKCITHNS
+330 S
-342 TFTMLALLYI
+342 TFTMLALLYV

-391 EPIRQ
+391 EPLRQ

-426 EYIPWTTAVDASV
+426 DYIPWTTACDGV
-439 FATGNG
+439 FQTGNG
-445 LQWKTASGDG
+445 LNWKTASGDG

-657 DNGLKNLYGSI
+657 NNGLKNLYGSI

-716 DCTCIAMSHV
+716 DCTCISMSHV

-791 ARQFLSR
+791 ARQFLAR

-822 THGRWA
+822 THGRWV

-911 AQLERTIENIEKKNA
+911 AQLERTVDNIEKKNA
-926 QLLNSLNLV
+926 QLLSSMNLI